1 VRRQIPSNK
10 PTESNGESEF
20 DTKKSP
26 RPSNHPPTGTRTGT
40 ACPACGNEQ
49 MWCPSGV
56 VCSDFEKCDGDDS
69 ANQGYPSDIP
79 FVAPKEPQ
87 EQTLDEALA
96 EHPDRQPKPRKR
108 QAKCIDD
115 VPRDSLSL
123 GEMGRIVE
131 RVFKFDFD
139 EAYDTVQR
147 FLEPG
152 DDRRLDLGF
161 LQRELDRSAEMAT
174 LAHRLFTN
182 AREACEIFEID
193 RDLIVSSMREEA
205 RHKLEEDKRNRIRL
219 KPITDADVLGMMK
232 MQDPAKWRDLRVK
245 TVRMEA
251 TKDHLERIAD
261 LARKRID
268 ILKTLVE
275 RK

>member
-1 VRRQIPSNK
+1 
-10 PTESNGESEF
+10 
-20 DTKKSP
+20 
-26 RPSNHPPTGTRTGT
+26 
-40 ACPACGNEQ
+40 

-56 VCSDFEKCDGDDS
+56 VCSDYEKCDGDESD
-69 ANQGYPSDIP
+69 NQGSPSDIP
-79 FVAPKEPQ
+79 FAAPKQDQ

-96 EHPDRQPKPRKR
+96 EHPDRQSKPRKR
-108 QAKCIDD
+108 QAKGTDNTS
-115 VPRDSLSL
+115 RDSLSL

-131 RVFKFDFD
+131 RVFRFDFD
-139 EAYDTVQR
+139 EAYQTVTE
-147 FLEPG
+147 FLKPG

-161 LQRELDRSAEMAT
+161 LQKELDRSAEMAT

-205 RHKLEEDKRNRIRL
+205 RHKLEEDKRNRIRI

-261 LARKRID
+261 LARKRMD
-268 ILKTLVE
+268 SLKTLVE
-275 RK
+275 KR

>member
-1 VRRQIPSNK
+1 MTVAGIDTGILPSVRRQQPK
-10 PTESNGESEF
+10 
-20 DTKKSP
+20 
-26 RPSNHPPTGTRTGT
+26 RYTGT
-40 ACPACGNEQ
+40 ACPNCGLQ
-49 MWCPSGV
+49 QWKCRSGIT
-56 VCSDFEKCDGDDS
+56 CDNGD
-69 ANQGYPSDIP
+69 GYGDPSDIP
-79 FVAPKEPQ
+79 FAATQSHQ

-96 EHPDRQPKPRKR
+96 DMPTERPSPRKG
-108 QAKCIDD
+108 QAKGSTSH
-115 VPRDSLSL
+115 PPDSLSL

-139 EAYDTVQR
+139 RSYSEVMA
-147 FLEPG
+147 FLQPG

-161 LQRELDRSAEMAT
+161 LQRELNRSAEMAT

-193 RDLIVSSMREEA
+193 KGMIVASMREDA
-205 RHKLEEDKRNRIRL
+205 RHKLDEDKRNGVRL
-219 KPITDADVLGMMK
+219 KPVTDADVASMMQ
-232 MQDPAKWRDLRVK
+232 MQDPAKWRHLRIQ

-251 TKDHLERIAD
+251 TRDHLERIAD

-275 RK
+275 KR